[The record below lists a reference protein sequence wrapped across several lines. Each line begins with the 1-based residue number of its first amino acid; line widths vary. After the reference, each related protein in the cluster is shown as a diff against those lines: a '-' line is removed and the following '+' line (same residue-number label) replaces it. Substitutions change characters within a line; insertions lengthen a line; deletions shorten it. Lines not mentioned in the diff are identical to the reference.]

1 MEMHNF
7 IETIMDEFGWD
18 KNFAEKVF
26 NYANEKMKE
35 VSPDLCLPEQID
47 EYLGKFEIEQEK
59 KNFLKEKISS
69 FDLTTLEVE
78 EEAFRKG
85 IQFSKEYE
93 IFASDPPLP
102 KEIFCN

>member
-7 IETIMDEFGWD
+7 IEIMIDEFGCD
-18 KNFAEKVF
+18 KNEAEKAL

-59 KNFLKEKISS
+59 KNFLKEKIFLS
-69 FDLTTLEVE
+69 TLPPLKKKKYSEKE
-78 EEAFRKG
+78 FNFRK
-85 IQFSKEYE
+85 STK
-93 IFASDPPLP
+93 LP
-102 KEIFCN
+102 KKFFAIRITAE

>member
-7 IETIMDEFGWD
+7 IEIMIDEFGCD
-18 KNFAEKVF
+18 KNEAEKAL

-35 VSPDLCLPEQID
+35 VSPDLSLPEQID
-47 EYLGKFEIEQEK
+47 EYFGKFVELEQEQK
-59 KNFLKEKISS
+59 DFLKERI
-69 FDLTTLEVE
+69 FAIDTTNLES

-85 IQFSKEYE
+85 IQIWKEYE
-93 IFASDPPLP
+93 IFAFDQPLP